1 MGCDGTV
8 CVIVTS
14 RLTGH
19 ITLTCTSLPVYKCM
33 HFTRSVMLQQRCVVY
48 IKHRT
53 NYRMKFDEKR
63 GFKQHKTGSG
73 TPDETFTVTA
83 YNLAGVYQSK
93 DFLSSYK
100 NFKKSIYWGLGKR
113 ILHGDW
119 NLVITTRRHPVPK
132 LLTPKCCHIHMQT
145 LVYRE

>member
-1 MGCDGTV
+1 
-8 CVIVTS
+8 
-14 RLTGH
+14 
-19 ITLTCTSLPVYKCM
+19 
-33 HFTRSVMLQQRCVVY
+33 
-48 IKHRT
+48 
-53 NYRMKFDEKR
+53 MKFDEKR

-145 LVYRE
+145 LVYREWPDNVSLGGKS